1 VLCCAV
7 LAGELC
13 FVCRFAMFVRT
24 LRCRTRC
31 CADGFL
37 CIVCALHP
45 HSGGVASG
53 LITYPASLFRKNLHR
68 EKNAKTARRLSDLST
83 NVANALGKKLD
94 VRDYKRLAKDH
105 NLDLM
110 AKLGRPH
117 THTSHVNTSSAA
129 VQDTSRHLSGYPDG
143 ASDANREFD
152 SLLRTMRDPDSAEG
166 YISDEFEE
174 TGFPAGAT
182 GAEFTPA
189 AAGKQRATSAGR
201 GHLQATPYRQT
212 PGVQSG

>member
-1 VLCCAV
+1 M
-7 LAGELC
+7 C
-13 FVCRFAMFVRT
+13 FVHRRYCALLFLLAVARNNVATVRG
-24 LRCRTRC
+24 CA
-31 CADGFL
+31 CADE
-37 CIVCALHP
+37 CVP
-45 HSGGVASG
+45 TV
-53 LITYPASLFRKNLHR
+53 TYPASLSHVHR

-110 AKLGRPH
+110 AKLGCPH

-152 SLLRTMRDPDSAEG
+152 SLLRTMRDPDSVEG

-174 TGFPAGAT
+174 TGFPVGAA

-189 AAGKQRATSAGR
+189 ATGKQRATSAGR
-201 GHLQATPYRQT
+201 GHVQATPYRQT

>member
-1 VLCCAV
+1 V
-7 LAGELC
+7 
-13 FVCRFAMFVRT
+13 
-24 LRCRTRC
+24 
-31 CADGFL
+31 
-37 CIVCALHP
+37 
-45 HSGGVASG
+45 
-53 LITYPASLFRKNLHR
+53 TYPASLSHVHR

-117 THTSHVNTSSAA
+117 THTSHVNMSSTAA